1 MHIRFCFARCALG
14 QVFTMLQ
21 TQAGDVRHV
30 GLAAQGFKH
39 CVWDSAGGWGGKW
52 VVLPCYFYVYCIV
65 FFLCPIVV
73 PPFMFI
79 CQSQN
84 QNVMLRLICP
94 CHITCNIDYG

>member
-65 FFLCPIVV
+65 FFSV
-73 PPFMFI
+73 PNCSSTFHVHLPEPK
-79 CQSQN
+79 SK
-84 QNVMLRLICP
+84 
-94 CHITCNIDYG
+94 CHAQINMSMSYNLQY